1 MGQREDAAF
10 PAVSLSGGLGLVEGV
25 VGCLL
30 PLNPFSKGFPS
41 TVGDQ
46 GVSVVS
52 SSYAFAPQGQ
62 QPPLQWLCCLQ
73 PDIGCDSLILY
84 LNTAG
89 HKGREKVS
97 QMTFDFQSQYYQH
110 IRFGKIDRFLD

>member
-46 GVSVVS
+46 G
-52 SSYAFAPQGQ
+52 
-62 QPPLQWLCCLQ
+62 
-73 PDIGCDSLILY
+73 
-84 LNTAG
+84 
-89 HKGREKVS
+89 
-97 QMTFDFQSQYYQH
+97 
-110 IRFGKIDRFLD
+110 